1 MPTGAGAGAA
11 GSPLPQRGP
20 RVATALGSCAAR
32 SWPAPPAP
40 LFRRISDPLGS
51 PPLAPTLA
59 PTRRRVS
66 LGGLPGAASAVA
78 RYELTNPI
86 ASLRLEG
93 NGTGRVAV
101 RQAEI
106 SFGSTA
112 PRRSSWHSTPS
123 GGRNSLL
130 PNAKEAEVAAEPA
143 LGLRVIATLSA
154 LATGPSLRASQDE
167 TASEQATHNL
177 SIARGR
183 KSPPNLMPIPLAEGG
198 ACSGGPTPPPGDKPS
213 IAIRPIFIRPGCID
227 ERLDGAEFSRAERE
241 GAAAFGL
248 RMARSGASSPL
259 PSLETH
265 TGGGSPSLAP
275 AHTLPNQQS
284 SMGGRFGLPGAILL
298 CMQLQPPAS
307 QPGNSGRIFP
317 RVQ

>member
-20 RVATALGSCAAR
+20 RVATALG
-32 SWPAPPAP
+32 
-40 LFRRISDPLGS
+40 
-51 PPLAPTLA
+51 
-59 PTRRRVS
+59 
-66 LGGLPGAASAVA
+66 SAVA

-106 SFGSTA
+106 S
-112 PRRSSWHSTPS
+112 
-123 GGRNSLL
+123 L

-265 TGGGSPSLAP
+265 TG
-275 AHTLPNQQS
+275 N
-284 SMGGRFGLPGAILL
+284 
-298 CMQLQPPAS
+298 CWC
-307 QPGNSGRIFP
+307 
-317 RVQ
+317 